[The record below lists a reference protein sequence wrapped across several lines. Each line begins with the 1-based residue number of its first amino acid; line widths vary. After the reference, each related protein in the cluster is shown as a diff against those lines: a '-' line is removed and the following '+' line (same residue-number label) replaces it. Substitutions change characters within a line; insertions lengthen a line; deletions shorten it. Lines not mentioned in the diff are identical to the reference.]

1 MSTGQAIL
9 AAMTLRIRPTT
20 LNDIAALP
28 AIERAAAGRFRD
40 FPALAWLA
48 DGEVISAEQHLDYV
62 ERGLSWL
69 ALANDQ
75 PVGFI
80 LAEAHPSSLFIVEL
94 SVDLDWQGKGIG
106 RQLIACVADCAR
118 KRGLTALTLT
128 TFRDVPWNAPFY
140 ARLGFEKMTTL
151 TPELRQKREEETAHG
166 FAYET
171 RCAMRLP
178 LQYRPVALRLP
189 GLQNPEQ

>member
-1 MSTGQAIL
+1 MVDVNITV
-9 AAMTLRIRPTT
+9 RPTRPG
-20 LNDIAALP
+20 DVASLP
-28 AIERAAAGRFRD
+28 AIERAAGERFRED
-40 FPALAWLA
+40 PCLAWLA
-48 DGEVISAEQHLDYV
+48 DGEVISAEQHLEYA

-80 LAEAHPSSLFIVEL
+80 LAEAHPSSLFIVAL

-106 RQLIACVADCAR
+106 RQLIACVADHAR
-118 KRGLTALTLT
+118 TLGLASLTLT

-178 LQYRPVALRLP
+178 L
-189 GLQNPEQ
+189 

>member
-1 MSTGQAIL
+1 MVDLNLTV
-9 AAMTLRIRPTT
+9 RPTRPG
-20 LNDIAALP
+20 DVASLP
-28 AIERAAAGRFRD
+28 AIERAAGERFRED
-40 FPALAWLA
+40 PDLAWLA
-48 DGEVISAEQHLDYV
+48 DGEVISAEQHLEYV

-106 RQLIACVADCAR
+106 RQLIACVADHAR
-118 KRGLTALTLT
+118 NRGMTALTLT

-140 ARLGFEKMTTL
+140 AKLGFEYVAEL
-151 TPELRQKREEETAHG
+151 TPELSEKREEEAAHG
-166 FAYET
+166 LAYNS

-178 LQYRPVALRLP
+178 L
-189 GLQNPEQ
+189 

>member
-9 AAMTLRIRPTT
+9 AAMTIRIRPTT
-20 LNDIAALP
+20 LSDVAALS

-40 FPALAWLA
+40 IPELAWLA
-48 DGEVISAEQHLDYV
+48 DGEVIPAEQHLDYA

-75 PVGFI
+75 PVGFV

-140 ARLGFEKMTTL
+140 ARLGFEMMTRV
-151 TPELRQKREEETAHG
+151 TPELREKREEETAHG
-166 FAYET
+166 LAYDS

-178 LQYRPVALRLP
+178 L
-189 GLQNPEQ
+189 

>member
-1 MSTGQAIL
+1 MRVGLNITV
-9 AAMTLRIRPTT
+9 RPTRPGDVT
-20 LNDIAALP
+20 ALP
-28 AIERAAAGRFRD
+28 AIERAAGERFRD
-40 FPALAWLA
+40 YPELAWLA
-48 DGEVISAEQHLDYV
+48 EGEVISAEQHLGYA

-80 LAEAHPSSLFIVEL
+80 LAELHVSSLFIVEL
-94 SVDLDWQGKGIG
+94 SVHLDWQGKGIG
-106 RQLIACVADCAR
+106 RQLIACVADHAR
-118 KRGLTALTLT
+118 NRGLTALTLT

-178 LQYRPVALRLP
+178 L
-189 GLQNPEQ
+189 

>member
-1 MSTGQAIL
+1 MNI
-9 AAMTLRIRPTT
+9 RIRPTT
-20 LNDIAALP
+20 FSDAATLP
-28 AIERAAAGRFRD
+28 AIERAAGERFREI
-40 FPALAWLA
+40 PPLAWLA
-48 DGEVISAEQHLDYV
+48 EGEVISTEEHLNYA

-106 RQLIACVADCAR
+106 RQLIACVADHAR
-118 KRGLTALTLT
+118 NRGLTALTLT

-140 ARLGFEKMTTL
+140 AKLGFEYVAEL
-151 TPELRQKREEETAHG
+151 TPELREKREEEAAHG
-166 FAYET
+166 LAYNS

-178 LQYRPVALRLP
+178 L
-189 GLQNPEQ
+189 

>member
-1 MSTGQAIL
+1 
-9 AAMTLRIRPTT
+9 MTIRIRPTT
-20 LNDIAALP
+20 LSDVAALS

-40 FPALAWLA
+40 IPELAWLA
-48 DGEVISAEQHLDYV
+48 DGEVIPAEQHLDYA

-75 PVGFI
+75 PVGFV

-106 RQLIACVADCAR
+106 RQLIARVADCAR

-140 ARLGFEKMTTL
+140 ARLGFEMMTRL
-151 TPELRQKREEETAHG
+151 TPELREKREEETAHG
-166 FAYET
+166 LAYDS

-178 LQYRPVALRLP
+178 L
-189 GLQNPEQ
+189 